1 VARSGGNGK
10 AKVQSTGSERRRVGR
25 RAIPGIE
32 ATLRAPGDVKVLDLG
47 VFGMAIEAIADVEP
61 GSTVF
66 LELKHGGHTANVE
79 VAVRWRSVGRVVRDR
94 GTLMP
99 LARAGVEFRE
109 VYRDRPGGIFDYIM
123 AAPQPLE

>member
-1 VARSGGNGK
+1 MAK
-10 AKVQSTGSERRRVGR
+10 AETDGSERRRVGR

-32 ATLRAPGDVKVLDLG
+32 ATLRAPGDVRVLDLG
-47 VFGMAIEAIADVEP
+47 VFGMAIEAAADVEP

-79 VAVRWRSVGRVVRDR
+79 VAVRWRSFGRVVRDR

-99 LARAGVEFRE
+99 MARAGVEFRE
-109 VYRDRPGGIFDYIM
+109 IYRDRPGGIFDYIL
-123 AAPQPLE
+123 APPQRLD